1 MHLGW
6 FPETVQYAQKA
17 RSWFVA
23 LGDDDDDAVWSQPLK
38 QRLSVNTFHMQHDV
52 EQKHSIH
59 RFPHAV
65 PSLYQNLSHRRH
77 DAWKACR
84 PGNSFVINNMKFRYC
99 RLNMCI

>member
-38 QRLSVNTFHMQHDV
+38 QRLSVNTFH
-52 EQKHSIH
+52 SRTLNRSTASTASPTPFH
-59 RFPHAV
+59 RCIKISVTVATTPGKLAV
-65 PSLYQNLSHRRH
+65 LETVSLL
-77 DAWKACR
+77 
-84 PGNSFVINNMKFRYC
+84 IT
-99 RLNMCI
+99 